1 MQYSAENITV
11 ISQDPVY
18 FGLLPTIILLSTSQ
32 LIIFILKCFKMEP
45 AQEDP
50 PEIKIDVQKWN
61 IVKWIIVRFRVYLN
75 EAPLYSQFINETSAY

>member
-1 MQYSAENITV
+1 MQYSGENKTI

-18 FGLLPTIILLSTSQ
+18 FGLLPTVISLSISQ

-50 PEIKIDVQKWN
+50 PEIKTDVQKWN
-61 IVKWIIVRFRVYLN
+61 IVKWIIVGFLIYLN
-75 EAPLYSQFINETSAY
+75 EAPFYSQFINETSAY